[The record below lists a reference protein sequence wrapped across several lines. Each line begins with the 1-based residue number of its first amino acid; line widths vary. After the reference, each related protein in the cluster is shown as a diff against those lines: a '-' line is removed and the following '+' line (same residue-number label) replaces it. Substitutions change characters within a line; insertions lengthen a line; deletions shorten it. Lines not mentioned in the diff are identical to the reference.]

1 MNFAPFAIL
10 FSLASTLNFSL
21 ERLTSHSKCCAIS
34 VFFFIQHFFP
44 CIFSRDPSFIL
55 ILISFADVEYK
66 VHINHSKDCTTCVFC
81 LIHLLP
87 CVSFSDSCLILFLI
101 SFVCYGISRCKYHT
115 SDFLIKI
122 LNAQKQIEDT
132 LLN

>member
-34 VFFFIQHFFP
+34 VFFFIQLFFP

-55 ILISFADVEYK
+55 ILISFAGVEYK

-81 LIHLLP
+81 LIQHLLP
-87 CVSFSDSCLILFLI
+87 CVSFSDSCLILLLI
-101 SFVCYGISRCKYHT
+101 SFLCYGIQGVNIILVIFLLKY
-115 SDFLIKI
+115 
-122 LNAQKQIEDT
+122 
-132 LLN
+132 